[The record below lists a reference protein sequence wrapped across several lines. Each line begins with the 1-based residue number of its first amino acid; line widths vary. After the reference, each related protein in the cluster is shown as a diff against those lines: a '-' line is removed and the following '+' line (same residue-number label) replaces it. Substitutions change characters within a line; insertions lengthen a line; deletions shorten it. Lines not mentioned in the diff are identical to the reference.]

1 MWTLHRHLNKSNI
14 IDWLHFLPKYYF
26 FIILYDKYSFESQ
39 NYFIAILVYID
50 LLVEMIYFSCSI

>member
-14 IDWLHFLPKYYF
+14 IDWLHFLP
-26 FIILYDKYSFESQ
+26 YDKYSFESQ

-50 LLVEMIYFSCSI
+50 LLVELIYFSCPI